1 MPTHRVAWIGAYEP
15 LKPWR
20 FDTGYPSIS
29 LFMGDDVDIYFRATM
44 RAATTIY
51 TPDGGF
57 ESTVVDLTYAKI
69 IFTLT
74 PADPD
79 LTDPQTITKTSA
91 TGGGIVIVDGPTG
104 QLTISLAAADTA
116 DLPTTVYTAECRALF
131 TDTGKIGMIGKSPAF
146 FIPTSIGADA
156 FNAIP

>member
-1 MPTHRVAWIGAYEP
+1 
-15 LKPWR
+15 
-20 FDTGYPSIS
+20 
-29 LFMGDDVDIYFRATM
+29 
-44 RAATTIY
+44 
-51 TPDGGF
+51 
-57 ESTVVDLTYAKI
+57 
-69 IFTLT
+69 
-74 PADPD
+74 
-79 LTDPQTITKTSA
+79 
-91 TGGGIVIVDGPTG
+91 VIVDGPTG

>member
-74 PADPD
+74 PARPRPD
-79 LTDPQTITKTSA
+79 RPPD
-91 TGGGIVIVDGPTG
+91 DHE
-104 QLTISLAAADTA
+104 DERYRRRHC
-116 DLPTTVYTAECRALF
+116 DR
-131 TDTGKIGMIGKSPAF
+131 
-146 FIPTSIGADA
+146 
-156 FNAIP
+156 